1 MTFIFSSGPTRLA
14 GLLAVVLL
22 ATGCAGTAPQKLS
35 HTPEFAPVLP
45 PPQAQQRAITGAI
58 FQGRASD
65 NWFGHGRRY
74 QVGDILTVLLNEST
88 QAARQQSANVSREA
102 SNTVVPEGVTSR
114 VEKLA
119 LPGKVLGTTL
129 SGVLGGIDL
138 RNAKVDSS
146 GTGQADQ
153 RASLSGAVSVSVV
166 EVLANGN
173 LMVRGEKQ
181 LALTE
186 GAEVIQVSGI
196 IRPDDISPNN
206 TVQSRRLANAQ
217 IAYRG
222 TGDMAN
228 AARPGWGTSVL
239 LKLWPF

>member
-1 MTFIFSSGPTRLA
+1 MNTLLSRLS
-14 GLLAVVLL
+14 LLLGSALV
-22 ATGCAGTAPQKLS
+22 AAGCAGTAPQKLS

-45 PPQAQQRAITGAI
+45 APQATQRVSTGAI

-88 QAARQQSANVSREA
+88 QAARQQSANVTREA
-102 SNTVVPEGVTSR
+102 SNNVVPQGLTSR
-114 VEKLA
+114 VQNLS

-129 SGVLGGIDL
+129 SGALNGVNLNEATIE
-138 RNAKVDSS
+138 SS
-146 GTGQADQ
+146 GSGQADQ

-222 TGDMAN
+222 SGDMAN
-228 AARPGWGTSVL
+228 AARTGWGTSVL